1 VDIDAVLSHR
11 PATRRGQPVVLLA
24 AAEGRRM
31 ARNPLLLAAVA
42 VGLLFCLPWLDGEP
56 HQDWSTENYSLI
68 ALFGLPVYFAAF
80 VLGNL
85 AALRERP
92 STTAEM
98 FSTVPTDYAH
108 RTRAILL
115 AGIAP
120 IAASALVIAAFELLV
135 LRAGG
140 ITADGTKLRPTPFEL
155 ALVPAIT
162 ASSFAA
168 GVAVARTIRSRVIGV
183 ILGTILS
190 PVVFI
195 YWAFSWFPA
204 YFLAPYTSGL
214 RHTSVGLIIR
224 EPDRVAWHVAYLL
237 GVAALFAGYALRRSG
252 KDPQV
257 RHLLVIGG
265 LLVVAGLVGQMV
277 VHGGPFPWGGD
288 VGAE

>member
-1 VDIDAVLSHR
+1 
-11 PATRRGQPVVLLA
+11 VLLA

-31 ARNPLLLAAVA
+31 ALNPLLLVAVA
-42 VGLLFCLPWLDGEP
+42 AGLLFCLPWLNGEP
-56 HQDWSTENYSLI
+56 HQDWSTENYADIGLV
-68 ALFGLPVYFAAF
+68 GLPVYLAAF
-80 VLGNL
+80 MLGNL

-98 FSTVPTDYAH
+98 FSTVPINYAQ

-120 IAASALVIAAFELLV
+120 IAASALVIAVYDLLV

-140 ITADGTKLRPTPFEL
+140 ITVVGTQLRPTAFEL

-168 GVAVARTIRSRVIGV
+168 GIAVARTIRSRVIGV
-183 ILGTILS
+183 ILGTILTQ
-190 PVVFI
+190 VVFI
-195 YWAFSWFPA
+195 YWLFSWFPA

-214 RHTSVGLIIR
+214 RHNGVGLVIR

-237 GVAALFAGYALRRSG
+237 GVATLFAGYALSRSG
-252 KDPQV
+252 KDPRV
-257 RHLLVIGG
+257 RQLLIVGG

>member
-1 VDIDAVLSHR
+1 VDIDVLTHR
-11 PATRRGQPVVLLA
+11 PATRRGHPVILLA

-31 ARNPLLLAAVA
+31 ARNPLLLVALA
-42 VGLLFCLPWLDGEP
+42 VGLLFCLPWLNGEP
-56 HQDWSTENYSLI
+56 HQDWSTENYADIGLVS
-68 ALFGLPVYFAAF
+68 LPVYLAAF
-80 VLGNL
+80 LLGNL

-98 FSTVPTDYAH
+98 FSTVPTDYAQ

-120 IAASALVIAAFELLV
+120 IAASTLVIAVYDLLV

-140 ITADGTKLRPTPFEL
+140 ITVVGTQLRPTAFEL
-155 ALVPAIT
+155 ALGPAIT

-168 GVAVARTIRSRVIGV
+168 GVAIARTIRSRVIGV
-183 ILGTILS
+183 ILGTILTE
-190 PVVFI
+190 VVLT
-195 YWAFSWFPA
+195 YWLFSWFPA

-214 RHTSVGLIIR
+214 RHTSVGLVIR

-252 KDPQV
+252 KDPRI
-257 RHLLVIGG
+257 RHLLVVGG
-265 LLVVAGLVGQMV
+265 LLVVAGLVGQIV
-277 VHGGPFPWGGD
+277 VHGGPFSWGGD